1 MGSVF
6 SRKQWEEKKKE
17 KERNREILR
26 PAALKSW
33 LFVISFFLSV
43 FDYFL
48 FFLKGWVEGRIK
60 KRKNKQT
67 KLMWHRIRPPD

>member
-6 SRKQWEEKKKE
+6 SRKQWEEKKV

-43 FDYFL
+43 FWL
-48 FFLKGWVEGRIK
+48 FFIFPEGVGGG
-60 KRKNKQT
+60 KNKKEKEQT
-67 KLMWHRIRPPD
+67 DKTNVA